1 MKIFVALVHLIFAT
15 TWLGSA
21 FFYGV
26 VLQPK
31 LNTLPPAEQRALAS
45 ASLPYSRQSPA
56 RRGGGRTPRHPWGH
70 PACV

>member
-1 MKIFVALVHLIFAT
+1 MKIFVALVHLVFAT

-31 LNTLPPAEQRALAS
+31 LNTLPPAEQRALADTPPHDLAENVS
-45 ASLPYSRQSPA
+45 PAFIAASLPKAS
-56 RRGGGRTPRHPWGH
+56 
-70 PACV
+70 

>member
-21 FFYGV
+21 FFYSV

-31 LNTLPPAEQRALAS
+31 LRTAPAEQRAL
-45 ASLPYSRQSPA
+45 RA
-56 RRGGGRTPRHPWGH
+56 RCAPP
-70 PACV
+70 